1 MLNISE
7 ELKQNIEDIVT
18 QVRAVERKIAGAVS
32 LDADQSA
39 MIAFS
44 CAEIAL
50 LAFAT
55 SDELKEEGEIG
66 DRLLQREISS
76 ALWSIAL
83 HCVEVQTW
91 QDEFTMRMN
100 IELMGQQC
108 AAVLRMTGIPEPV
121 PEESLVLH
129 VPEDIR
135 VPDGKTKIQTLSPAG
150 PLEPVPE
157 SKETSLAAA
166 PPPED
171 QIQRLRI
178 EIKALREILEALV
191 LKRDNLLL
199 VESKELESLYM
210 KELGYLELEV
220 YEAESN
226 ARYLK
231 RKYEMMQ
238 AAMNRRE
245 PINTP
250 EIEKKLEEQAEEFK
264 KVYEEFRKKAKEA
277 EESVWKRRQNAR
289 NAAEGLGRENEKK
302 EKTRVDDSEG
312 EEKQLPPGENAAE
325 EEEKQEEGVN
335 CLKKLYRKIVKAM
348 HPDLHPDQDEKTKEL
363 FKRAMAAYEKG
374 DLQTLEEIAQII
386 EGEEPENAEDLLAS
400 LLKERERLRSL
411 IQGIR
416 EQIRLIINRYPF
428 TKKELLHDPVRL
440 KAEQDRLKERLEHAA
455 QRAEAYQKK
464 IEELTK
470 NGRPDH
476 QTE

>member
-50 LAFAT
+50 LAFAA

-129 VPEDIR
+129 VLEDIR

-250 EIEKKLEEQAEEFK
+250 EIEKKLEERAEEFK

-277 EESVWKRRQNAR
+277 EE
-289 NAAEGLGRENEKK
+289 
-302 EKTRVDDSEG
+302 
-312 EEKQLPPGENAAE
+312 
-325 EEEKQEEGVN
+325 QEAGVN
-335 CLKKLYRKIVKAM
+335 RLKKLYRKIVKAM